1 MGNKVPIFYLRL
13 SMLFCTKFTYLELP
27 ILHIDLKKFSFAI
40 GNNKYFRDSMYPKL
54 LT

>member
-1 MGNKVPIFYLRL
+1 
-13 SMLFCTKFTYLELP
+13 MLFCTKVTYLELP
-27 ILHIDLKKFSFAI
+27 ILHIDLKNSFFAI